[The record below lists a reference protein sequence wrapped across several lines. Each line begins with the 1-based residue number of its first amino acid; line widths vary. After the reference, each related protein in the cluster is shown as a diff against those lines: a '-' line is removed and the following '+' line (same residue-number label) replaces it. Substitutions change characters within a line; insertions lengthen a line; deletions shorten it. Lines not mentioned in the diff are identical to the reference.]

1 MERPESKERER
12 KWSRNAGA
20 DTAPRRSNL
29 ADLWLGDTGRLFAD
43 KAYVYIYI
51 CVCVYVPRFV
61 LDMNSRIF
69 VPT

>member
-20 DTAPRRSNL
+20 GTAPRRSNL

-51 CVCVYVPRFV
+51 
-61 LDMNSRIF
+61 LTD
-69 VPT
+69 